1 MVEAGP
7 EGPASNLL
15 FGGNWIRCGLASA
28 ETDWQIRTCRT
39 YSDISLH
46 FLVKGWTEVC
56 TIEWEYSG
64 FFRHPF
70 QCLGLARHDQQF
82 PIVSAFDCEAMR
94 NIPVLFKVGDVEI
107 DYISHFHTFN
117 IIGREM
123 WADTGHVNMYFISFT
138 FHFGIIITQRCKW
151 ILVLFYL
158 KYLLAIFWWLVNFH
172 TLSLNF
178 LDYQIFLVPIIFT
191 VIWYVT
197 IFNSLNWSDGI
208 PGLTSGLSFVSFF
221 VIFLLWL
228 KLFYTD
234 DYIGWV
240 ENALFI
246 LQMSLIIMTSVWVFW
261 WYDVRQKMLMGD
273 SGTMFLWFMLAS
285 LAIISGGKI
294 ATVVVVF
301 WVYLIDAFYV
311 IFKRVLSW
319 KSPMSKDF
327 SHLHHRLLQAGLS
340 QKQILTFIYFT
351 SFFFGIT
358 SLFLQTEWKVIVFI
372 ILIFVVVFINSIIDF
387 ILKTKRKTR

>member
-1 MVEAGP
+1 MNIVLLWIFSILLSVTLI
-7 EGPASNLL
+7 EGISYAFKKLKLL
-15 FGGNWIRCGLASA
+15 DNPKKYGYKRHPIPYSMGIVFFLNFFIVSVLFTDYNMKLAFILVFGTIVSILSFM
-28 ETDWQIRTCRT
+28 DDFL
-39 YSDISLH
+39 DISPKIRLS
-46 FLVKGWTEVC
+46 FQILIGSVIGLVFVK
-56 TIEWEYSG
+56 
-64 FFRHPF
+64 
-70 QCLGLARHDQQF
+70 
-82 PIVSAFDCEAMR
+82 
-94 NIPVLFKVGDVEI
+94 
-107 DYISHFHTFN
+107 
-117 IIGREM
+117 
-123 WADTGHVNMYFISFT
+123 TG
-138 FHFGIIITQRCKW
+138 
-151 ILVLFYL
+151 
-158 KYLLAIFWWLVNFH
+158 YLLAIFWWLVNFH